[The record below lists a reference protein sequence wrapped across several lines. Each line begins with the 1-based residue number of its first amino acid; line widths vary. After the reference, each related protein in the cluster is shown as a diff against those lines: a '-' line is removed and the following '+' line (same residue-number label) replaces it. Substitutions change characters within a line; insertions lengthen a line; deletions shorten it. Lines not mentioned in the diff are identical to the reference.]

1 MIIIDFQIYSMQ
13 ILTCSGQCKNVFFS
27 IPVQET
33 EQSTFNF
40 VAVLDGTANK
50 ENVLKV
56 LNILYENLEAWEVIW
71 KHKVKAFLSY
81 ISDDFI
87 PFQQYNF

>member
-1 MIIIDFQIYSMQ
+1 MQ
-13 ILTCSGQCKNVFFS
+13 ILTCSDPFF
-27 IPVQET
+27 IPIQET
-33 EQSTFNF
+33 EQSTLNS
-40 VAVLDGTANK
+40 VAVLDDTAHK
-50 ENVLKV
+50 KDTVLKV
-56 LNILYENLEAWEVIW
+56 LNILYEKLEACEVIW